1 MIKGAVYKSK
11 GNSGGE
17 WEWDYVKVLELRK
30 DRTIHWT
37 PKGSRD
43 EEGYEHFWSLLP
55 NGDIQSIVNVSYTV
69 IVYFYN
75 LKENPDQPARE
86 LIDMDYDHF
95 VEVTNAYYDL
105 ARVDGVEEDEG

>member
-17 WEWDYVKVLELRK
+17 WEWDYVKVLEVRK
-30 DRTIHWT
+30 DRTIHWA

-43 EEGYEHFWSLLP
+43 EEGYEHFWSQLP
-55 NGDIQSIVNVSYTV
+55 NGDIQSLVDENYSV

-75 LKENPDQPARE
+75 LKENPDQSDRE

-105 ARVDGVEEDEG
+105 ARVDGVEEDGG